1 MIAKGEP
8 WGRPAA
14 GPADEVVSGDD
25 RALAAAVRKAPGALI
40 RFRPDPRSD
49 LASAVG
55 LAAFGPGAVG
65 LGAGVEH
72 PPAGTEL
79 PMDTLVLTDG
89 TVAVN
94 MVVVGTPP
102 ERLRRST
109 RRVAVRIRVDGRD
122 WLATP
127 CTTVVLA
134 VGQWRGGLDL
144 VPRGHPGDG
153 RAEVQAYSIRP
164 GERRA
169 FRHRLRSGDHLPH
182 PDIHTT
188 TARHVEIVAGSA
200 LSVEVDGVAQTT
212 ASSVVAE
219 VRSHAYR
226 LLV

>member
-1 MIAKGEP
+1 VIAKGEP
-8 WGRPAA
+8 WGRPAS

-25 RALAAAVRKAPGALI
+25 RALAAAVREAPGALI
-40 RFRPDPRSD
+40 RFRPDPQSD
-49 LASAVG
+49 LACAVG
-55 LAAFGPGAVG
+55 LAGT
-65 LGAGVEH
+65 VEH
-72 PPAGTEL
+72 PPPAGTEL

-89 TVAVN
+89 AVAVN
-94 MVVVGTPP
+94 MVVVGMPP
-102 ERLRRST
+102 EGLRRST

-153 RAEVQAYSIRP
+153 RAEIQAYSIRP

-188 TARHVEIVAGSA
+188 TARHVEIAADSA
-200 LSVEVDGVAQTT
+200 LSVEVDGVAQNPS
-212 ASSVVAE
+212 SSVVAE